1 MKDYV
6 IKATGGNDEVRA
18 YVATT
23 REMVETA
30 RINHNTTKVATAALG
45 RTLTATSMMGLMMKI
60 EKDELT
66 VIIKGGGPIGTILA
80 TSDAKGIVRGYVQN
94 PDVNVENYPNG
105 KLNVAGAVGTDGY
118 VQVIKDL
125 GLKEP
130 YIGSYPLVSGEIAED
145 FTHYFALSEQTPSV
159 VSLGVLTRNTE
170 VERVMT
176 NEDGS
181 EEHVLCQEFDVE
193 QAGGFIVQL
202 MPFASEETI
211 STLERN
217 IKDIPSVTTLLKSG
231 NKPEDILEIVLK
243 DLDPKIL
250 DMCEV
255 GFECNCSKERTGK
268 VLQSIGRQELQTII
282 EEDKQ
287 AEVTCHFCNKKY
299 HFTEEELVELLNDI
313 K

>member
-6 IKATGGNDEVRA
+6 IKATSGNGEIRA
-18 YVATT
+18 YVGNT
-23 REMVETA
+23 REMVEQA
-30 RINHNTTKVATAALG
+30 RVNHNTTKVATAALG
-45 RTLTATSMMGLMMKI
+45 RTLTATSMMGLMMKN

-80 TSDAKGIVRGYVQN
+80 TSDAKGMVRGYVQN
-94 PDVNVENYPNG
+94 PDVQVENYPNG

-159 VSLGVLTRNTE
+159 VSLGVLTRNME
-170 VERVMT
+170 VERKIT
-176 NEDGS
+176 KEDGS
-181 EEHVLCQEFDVE
+181 EEIVVCRGFDVE

-211 STLERN
+211 ATLENN
-217 IKDIPSVTTLLKSG
+217 IKDIPSVTTLLKAG
-231 NKPEDILEIVLK
+231 NKPEDIVEMVLK
-243 DLDPKIL
+243 DLEPKIL
-250 DMCEV
+250 DVCEV

-268 VLQSIGRQELQTII
+268 VLQSIGEKELQAII
-282 EEDKQ
+282 DEDKQ
-287 AEVTCHFCNKKY
+287 AEVTCHFCNNKY
-299 HFTEEELVELLNDI
+299 HFTEEELVELLNSI

>member
-1 MKDYV
+1 
-6 IKATGGNDEVRA
+6 
-18 YVATT
+18 
-23 REMVETA
+23 
-30 RINHNTTKVATAALG
+30 
-45 RTLTATSMMGLMMKI
+45 MGLMMKN

-80 TSDAKGIVRGYVQN
+80 TSDAKGMVRGYVQN
-94 PDVNVENYPNG
+94 PDVQVENYPNG

-159 VSLGVLTRNTE
+159 VSLGVLTRNME
-170 VERVMT
+170 VERKIT
-176 NEDGS
+176 KEDGS
-181 EEHVLCQEFDVE
+181 EEIVVCREFDVE

-211 STLERN
+211 ATLENN
-217 IKDIPSVTTLLKSG
+217 IKDIPSVTTLLKAG
-231 NKPEDILEIVLK
+231 NKPEDIVEMVLK
-243 DLDPKIL
+243 DLEPKIL
-250 DMCEV
+250 DVCEV

-268 VLQSIGRQELQTII
+268 VLQSIGEKELQAII
-282 EEDKQ
+282 DEDKQ
-287 AEVTCHFCNKKY
+287 AEVTCHFCNNKY
-299 HFTEEELVELLNDI
+299 HFTEEELVELLNSI

>member
-45 RTLTATSMMGLMMKI
+45 RTLTATSMMGLMMKN
-60 EKDELT
+60 ENDELT

-94 PDVNVENYPNG
+94 PDVSVENYPNG

-159 VSLGVLTRNTE
+159 VSL
-170 VERVMT
+170 
-176 NEDGS
+176 
-181 EEHVLCQEFDVE
+181 
-193 QAGGFIVQL
+193 
-202 MPFASEETI
+202 
-211 STLERN
+211 
-217 IKDIPSVTTLLKSG
+217 
-231 NKPEDILEIVLK
+231 
-243 DLDPKIL
+243 
-250 DMCEV
+250 
-255 GFECNCSKERTGK
+255 
-268 VLQSIGRQELQTII
+268 
-282 EEDKQ
+282 
-287 AEVTCHFCNKKY
+287 
-299 HFTEEELVELLNDI
+299 
-313 K
+313 

>member
-6 IKATGGNDEVRA
+6 IKATSGNGEIRA
-18 YVATT
+18 YVGNT
-23 REMVETA
+23 REMVEQA
-30 RINHNTTKVATAALG
+30 RVNHNTTKVATAALG
-45 RTLTATSMMGLMMKI
+45 RTLTATSMMGLMMKN

-80 TSDAKGIVRGYVQN
+80 TSDAKGMVRGYVQN
-94 PDVNVENYPNG
+94 PDVQVENYPNG

-159 VSLGVLTRNTE
+159 VSLGVLTRNME
-170 VERVMT
+170 VERKIT
-176 NEDGS
+176 KEDGS
-181 EEHVLCQEFDVE
+181 EEIVVCREFDVE
-193 QAGGFIVQL
+193 HAGGFIVQL

-211 STLERN
+211 ATLENN
-217 IKDIPSVTTLLKSG
+217 IKDIPSVTTLLKAG
-231 NKPEDILEIVLK
+231 NKPEDIVEMVLK
-243 DLDPKIL
+243 DLEPKIL
-250 DMCEV
+250 DVCEV

-268 VLQSIGRQELQTII
+268 VLQSIGEKELQAII
-282 EEDKQ
+282 DEDKQ
-287 AEVTCHFCNKKY
+287 AEVTCHFCNNKY
-299 HFTEEELVELLNDI
+299 HFTEEELVELLNSI

>member
-6 IKATGGNDEVRA
+6 IKATSGNDEIRA
-18 YVATT
+18 YIATT
-23 REMVETA
+23 REMVENA
-30 RINHNTTKVATAALG
+30 RTNHNTTKVATAALG
-45 RTLTATSMMGLMMKI
+45 RTLTATSMMGLMMKNK
-60 EKDELT
+60 KDELT
-66 VIIKGGGPIGTILA
+66 TIIKGGGPIGTILA

-94 PDVNVENYPNG
+94 PDVQVENYPNG

-130 YIGSYPLVSGEIAED
+130 YIGSYQLVSGEIAED

-170 VERVMT
+170 SQRKIT
-176 NEDGS
+176 KEDGS
-181 EEHVLCQEFDVE
+181 QEIVLCKEFDVE

-211 STLERN
+211 STLENN
-217 IKDIPSVTTLLKSG
+217 IKDIPSITTLLKSG
-231 NKPEDILEIVLK
+231 KKPEDILEIVLK

-268 VLQSIGRQELQTII
+268 VLQSIGKTELQTII
-282 EEDKQ
+282 DEDKQ
-287 AEVTCHFCNKKY
+287 AEVTCHFCNKRY
-299 HFTEEELVELLNDI
+299 NFTEEELVELLNGI